1 MCLGPDPNARI
12 KAQSEERDR
21 QRRFEFAGKNLA
33 YTNRSRIVAAAQK
46 DVAGLIKSRNLSDL
60 KVGLEQQKGRYL
72 KNMEAYTASI
82 LKNRVTGVA
91 KGGGSISRQA
101 MLRGGSKA
109 DQYLQ
114 KIQRVEAGYE
124 SARTRG
130 MDILLEQQRRNQMAS
145 NESLRKQQ
153 GLPPNFGRATHYVPV
168 QDNRA
173 MNTIA
178 TGLSIAAMFATGGA
192 STALTAGA
200 AVAGSSYSG

>member
-1 MCLGPDPNARI
+1 MCAGPDPNAGI
-12 KAQSEERDR
+12 KAQAEERDR

-33 YTNRSRIVAAAQK
+33 YTNKSRIVAAAQK

-60 KVGLEQQKGRYL
+60 KVGLEQQRGKYL
-72 KNMEAYTASI
+72 KTAETYTASI
-82 LKNRVTGVA
+82 FKNQTTGVA

-109 DQYLQ
+109 EQYLK
-114 KIQRVEAGYE
+114 KIQRAEGGYE

-130 MDILLEQQRRNQMAS
+130 MDILLEKQRRNQMAS
-145 NESLRKQQ
+145 NESLRKKQ

-173 MNTIA
+173 MSTLA
-178 TGLSIAAMFATGGA
+178 TGLSIASMFTPAGPMTMGLQAGSMFAGA
-192 STALTAGA
+192 M
-200 AVAGSSYSG
+200 